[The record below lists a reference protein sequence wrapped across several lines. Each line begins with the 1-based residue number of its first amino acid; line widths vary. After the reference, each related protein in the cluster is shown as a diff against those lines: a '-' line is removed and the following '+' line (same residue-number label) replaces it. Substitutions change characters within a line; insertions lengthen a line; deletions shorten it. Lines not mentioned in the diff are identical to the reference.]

1 MSLEELLPATLD
13 IDLVSEFSHS
23 YAFNFILLINLI
35 TTLLPHVVLSV
46 SSHMMYSLCSLCS
59 LPSALPPLR
68 PLTAHLSSQMQE
80 EDVEP
85 EVLDVVCRVC
95 EDCWASDRLEEHNE
109 LCTVLQQ
116 VKGGCSRCTVL
127 CTVMQVYDVL

>member
-1 MSLEELLPATLD
+1 MFPLLPTFCTSTTPTSD
-13 IDLVSEFSHS
+13 RSPLV
-23 YAFNFILLINLI
+23 
-35 TTLLPHVVLSV
+35 
-46 SSHMMYSLCSLCS
+46 
-59 LPSALPPLR
+59 
-68 PLTAHLSSQMQE
+68 QMQE